1 MPWVSQSLPDDDD
14 DDGGGGS
21 GETKV
26 GDGKRRSRKRRRTSS
41 KSSWLSRH
49 VGDLKHV
56 KGVAIVI
63 RECEERSES
72 HRAGLGVQV
81 QGEADPQRR
90 RASNHQICPGGAPGW
105 LRG

>member
-1 MPWVSQSLPDDDD
+1 MGQSKPAAAAAADG
-14 DDGGGGS
+14 GGGGS
-21 GETKV
+21 GETKA

-63 RECEERSES
+63 RECEERSER

-90 RASNHQICPGGAPGW
+90 RFHVVR
-105 LRG
+105 LVKL